1 MQRLR
6 KSLKKPRTRAFQ
18 SQNGY
23 CYYCNFPMW
32 KDDINAYALKNAMS
46 LRQARFFESTGEHLI
61 PFSEGG
67 TSKQENIVAAC
78 RLCNERRHRRNAN
91 LTSAQYIEY
100 VQRHVARGGWNT
112 HLLARSYA

>member
-1 MQRLR
+1 
-6 KSLKKPRTRAFQ
+6 
-18 SQNGY
+18 
-23 CYYCNFPMW
+23 MW